1 MPTQK
6 SQHLKIEIFNLST
19 NLNRVYAITKVGKR
33 VTTETSSAGRNSVH
47 EGAIV
52 EYKAATR

>member
-1 MPTQK
+1 
-6 SQHLKIEIFNLST
+6 
-19 NLNRVYAITKVGKR
+19 VYAITKVGKR